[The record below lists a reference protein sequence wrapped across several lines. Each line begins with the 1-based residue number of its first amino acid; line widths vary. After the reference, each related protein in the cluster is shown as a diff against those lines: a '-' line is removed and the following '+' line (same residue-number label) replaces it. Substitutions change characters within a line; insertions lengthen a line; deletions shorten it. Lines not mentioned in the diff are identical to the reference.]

1 MSKAFSD
8 RRAPEE
14 RKKIIKDNK
23 MFSFCLLHGT
33 DDVCFAKMTNTKP
46 PCPMPECNKQH
57 IRWLHEI
64 LLLESNTDKTASEG
78 SINVVSDCGGWRTP
92 DESWLNLEA
101 AEGEDVYF
109 VNICSIS
116 GTRRR

>member
-1 MSKAFSD
+1 LTSVEAAERPPKKCRFAGACGCTNPLWMSKAFSD

-14 RKKIIKDNK
+14 TKKIIKDNK

-64 LLLESNTDKTASEG
+64 LLLESTVILIRQPVK
-78 SINVVSDCGGWRTP
+78 
-92 DESWLNLEA
+92 
-101 AEGEDVYF
+101 
-109 VNICSIS
+109 
-116 GTRRR
+116 